1 MRRRAEMSE
10 LTWGPIMA
18 GYLFLGGLAGG
29 AYVVGALSDL
39 FKSEDYD
46 VLSKS
51 GTYISLISIIVG
63 LVLLVLDLKRFQVAP
78 LGILNAYR
86 RFPNSILT
94 VGTWVITVFTVVSL
108 LTTVLWLLNGNKL
121 VRKILEVIGILLGLS
136 TMAYTGLLLSFSRG
150 SPFWTTPYLP
160 WTFVVSGMLTGLAVS
175 LFMIPIIAIFMPR
188 AFNDFLTLFEQRSKF
203 SEMLGRSQR
212 YVTVFILIEL
222 VLVIIEIIT
231 GHKTGILLTGSGIS
245 LAFYAYL
252 LLGLIVPLGISY
264 YIEKLKSGVN
274 DRSIIMFS
282 MSGYGLVLIGG
293 FLLRYVILTAGQLI
307 H

>member
-1 MRRRAEMSE
+1 MSE
-10 LTWGPIMA
+10 ISWGIMLA

-29 AYVVGALSDL
+29 AYVVGALADL
-39 FKSEDYD
+39 FKNEDYD
-46 VLSKS
+46 VESKS

-150 SPFWTTPYLP
+150 SPFWSNPYLP
-160 WTFVVSGMLTGLAVS
+160 WTFVISGMLTGLAVS

-188 AFNDFLTLFEQRSKF
+188 AFRDFQALFEQRSKF

-212 YVTVFILIEL
+212 YVTVLILIEL
-222 VLVIIEIIT
+222 GLVIIEIAT
-231 GHKTGILLTGSGIS
+231 GHQTGILLTGSGIS

-264 YIEKLKSGVN
+264 YMEKLKSGVN
-274 DRSIIMFS
+274 DGSMIMFS
-282 MSGYGLVLIGG
+282 MSGYALVLIGG
-293 FLLRYVILTAGQLI
+293 FLLRYVILTAGQLV

>member
-188 AFNDFLTLFEQRSKF
+188 AFNEFLTLFEQRSKF

>member
-1 MRRRAEMSE
+1 
-10 LTWGPIMA
+10 MA

-160 WTFVVSGMLTGLAVS
+160 WTFVVSGMLTGLAMS

-188 AFNDFLTLFEQRSKF
+188 AFNEFLTLFEQRSKF

>member
-1 MRRRAEMSE
+1 MSE

>member
-1 MRRRAEMSE
+1 MSE
-10 LTWGPIMA
+10 LVWGPILA

-29 AYVVGALSDL
+29 AYVVGAFADL

-63 LVLLVLDLKRFQVAP
+63 LVLLVLDLKRFKVDP
-78 LGILNAYR
+78 LVILNAYR

-94 VGTWVITVFTVVSL
+94 VGTWIITGFTVVSL
-108 LTTVLWLLNGNKL
+108 VTTVLWLLNGNKL
-121 VRKILEVIGILLGLS
+121 VRKILGVIGILMGLS
-136 TMAYTGLLLSFSRG
+136 TAAYTGLLLSFSRG

-160 WTFVVSGMLTGLAVS
+160 WTFVISGMLTGLAVS

-188 AFNDFLTLFEQRSKF
+188 AFKDFQALFDQRSKF
-203 SEMLGRSQR
+203 SAMLGRSQR
-212 YVTVFILIEL
+212 YVTVLILIEL
-222 VLVIIEIIT
+222 ALVIIEIAT
-231 GHKTGILLTGSGIS
+231 GHQTGILLTGSGIS

-264 YIEKLKSGVN
+264 YLEKLKSGVN
-274 DRSIIMFS
+274 DGSIIVSS
-282 MSGYGLVLIGG
+282 MSGYALVLIGG
-293 FLLRYVILTAGQLI
+293 FLLRYVILTAGQLV

>member
-1 MRRRAEMSE
+1 MRRRTEMSE

-150 SPFWTTPYLP
+150 SPFWITPYLP

>member
-1 MRRRAEMSE
+1 MSE
-10 LTWGPIMA
+10 LVWGPILA

-29 AYVVGALSDL
+29 AYVVGAFADL

-63 LVLLVLDLKRFQVAP
+63 LVLLVLDLKRFKVDP
-78 LGILNAYR
+78 LVILNAYR

-94 VGTWVITVFTVVSL
+94 VGTWIITGFAVVSL
-108 LTTVLWLLNGNKL
+108 VTTVLWLLNGNKL
-121 VRKILEVIGILLGLS
+121 VRKILGVIGILMGLS
-136 TMAYTGLLLSFSRG
+136 TAAYTGLLLSFSRG

-160 WTFVVSGMLTGLAVS
+160 WTFVISGMLTGLAVS

-188 AFNDFLTLFEQRSKF
+188 AFKDFQALFDQRSKF

-212 YVTVFILIEL
+212 YMTVFILIEL
-222 VLVIIEIIT
+222 ALIIIEIAT
-231 GHKTGILLTGSGIS
+231 GHQTGILLTGSGIS

-264 YIEKLKSGVN
+264 YLEKLKSGVN
-274 DRSIIMFS
+274 DTSIIVFS
-282 MSGYGLVLIGG
+282 MSGYVLVLIGG

>member
-1 MRRRAEMSE
+1 MRRRTEMSE

-94 VGTWVITVFTVVSL
+94 VGTWVITVFTVVSP

>member
-1 MRRRAEMSE
+1 MRRRTEMSE

-264 YIEKLKSGVN
+264 YMEKLKSGVN

>member
-1 MRRRAEMSE
+1 MSE

-188 AFNDFLTLFEQRSKF
+188 AFNEFLTLFEQRSKF

>member
-1 MRRRAEMSE
+1 MSE
-10 LTWGPIMA
+10 LVWGPILA

-29 AYVVGALSDL
+29 AYVIGALVDL

-46 VLSKS
+46 VVSKS
-51 GTYISLISIIVG
+51 GTYVSLISIIVG
-63 LVLLVLDLKRFQVAP
+63 LVLLVLDLKRFEVAP

-94 VGTWVITVFTVVSL
+94 VGTWIITGFTVVSL

-121 VRKILEVIGILLGLS
+121 VRKILGVVGIILGLS

-150 SPFWTTPYLP
+150 SPFWSTPYLP
-160 WTFVVSGMLTGLAVS
+160 WTFVISGMLTGLAVS

-188 AFNDFLTLFEQRSKF
+188 AFKDFLALFEQRSKF

-212 YVTVFILIEL
+212 YVTVFILVEL
-222 VLVIIEIIT
+222 ALVIIEIAT
-231 GHKTGILLTGSGIS
+231 GHQTGILLTGSGIS

-252 LLGLIVPLGISY
+252 LMGLIFPLGISY
-264 YIEKLKSGVN
+264 YMEKLKSGVN
-274 DRSIIMFS
+274 DISIIMFS
-282 MSGYGLVLIGG
+282 MSGYILVLIGG

>member
-1 MRRRAEMSE
+1 M
-10 LTWGPIMA
+10 LA

-29 AYVVGALSDL
+29 AYVVGAYADL

-63 LVLLVLDLKRFQVAP
+63 LVLLVLDLKRFEVAP
-78 LGILNAYR
+78 LVILNAYR

-94 VGTWVITVFTVVSL
+94 VGTWIITGFTVVSL
-108 LTTVLWLLNGNKL
+108 VTTVLWLLEGNKL
-121 VRKILEVIGILLGLS
+121 VRKILGVIGILLGVS
-136 TMAYTGLLLSFSRG
+136 TAAYTGLLLSFSRG
-150 SPFWTTPYLP
+150 SPFWSTPYLP
-160 WTFVVSGMLTGLAVS
+160 WTFVISGILTGLAVS

-188 AFNDFLTLFEQRSKF
+188 AFKDFMALFEQRSKF

-212 YVTVFILIEL
+212 YVTVLILIEL
-222 VLVIIEIIT
+222 ALVIIEIAT
-231 GHKTGILLTGSGIS
+231 GYQTGILLTGSGIS

-264 YIEKLKSGVN
+264 YLEKLKSGVN
-274 DRSIIMFS
+274 DGSIIVFS
-282 MSGYGLVLIGG
+282 MSGYALVLIGG
-293 FLLRYVILTAGQLI
+293 FLLRYVVLIGGQMI
-307 H
+307 

>member
-1 MRRRAEMSE
+1 
-10 LTWGPIMA
+10 MA